1 MIPKRAPKTVLV
13 TGAGGY
19 VGAVLTPALLDAGYA
34 VRAVDRFYFGE
45 ETLAAVRDHPR
56 LEIVRADVRTLE
68 PAVIE
73 GVWGLADLAAL
84 SNDPAGDLD
93 PELTRA
99 INFLARERLA
109 LMAKAAG
116 VERHVLLSSCSVYG
130 AGSTDG
136 VDETSETT
144 PLTTYAAM
152 NLAAE
157 SALLPHASAT
167 YAVTALRLATVFGLS
182 PRMRFDLAVNAM
194 VRAAALKGRID
205 VHGSGKQWRPFVHVR
220 DVARAVLHVLEQPAE
235 TVSGHV
241 FNIGLRNLQ
250 IFPLA
255 CLLREILPFPLEIE
269 VHDLDP
275 DRRSYNVHFDKAK
288 TAMGFAPEVTIEE
301 GALAIY
307 EALKAGRLAIDD
319 ERCWTVKWYQ
329 KLRDAETLVAQ
340 LAVGGRML

>member
-1 MIPKRAPKTVLV
+1 MIAKAAAKRILV

-19 VGAVLTPALLDAGYA
+19 VGAVLTPALLQAGYA

-45 ETLAAVRDHPR
+45 ETLAEVRDHQR
-56 LEIVRADVRTLE
+56 LEIVRADVRTMDAGLL
-68 PAVIE
+68 E
-73 GVWGLADLAAL
+73 GVWGVADLAAL

-93 PELTRA
+93 PSLTRA

-109 LMAKAAG
+109 LAAKAAG

-130 AGSTDG
+130 AGSTRG
-136 VDETSETT
+136 VDETSETA

-157 SALLPHASAT
+157 SALLPHAEDG

-205 VHGSGKQWRPFVHVR
+205 VHGSGKQWRPFVHVN
-220 DVARAVLHVLEQPAE
+220 DVARAVMHVFAQEPA
-235 TVSGHV
+235 TVCGQV

-275 DRRSYNVHFDKAK
+275 DRRSYNVSFEKAA
-288 TAMGFAPEVTIEE
+288 TVMGFRPDVTIEE

-319 ERCWTVKWYQ
+319 ERAWTVKWYQ
-329 KLRDAETLVAQ
+329 KLRDAETLVAK
-340 LAVGGRML
+340 LAMGGKML